1 MGAGRPVSI
10 VEVEARACPL
20 RQLRRCFH
28 SYRASSVPR
37 SGLGSCDRRHGLLFE
52 YPSFFGCRVRAAL
65 ISAQIA
71 TPAFS
76 RSRWNLLTIAVFF
89 FSHWATAAERGDDR
103 VSDKHAERHEN
114 IYHNGSSGFGGNAAS
129 AERADLGAG

>member
-37 SGLGSCDRRHGLLFE
+37 SGLGSCDRRHRLFFE
-52 YPSFFGCRVRAAL
+52 
-65 ISAQIA
+65 
-71 TPAFS
+71 
-76 RSRWNLLTIAVFF
+76 
-89 FSHWATAAERGDDR
+89 
-103 VSDKHAERHEN
+103 
-114 IYHNGSSGFGGNAAS
+114 
-129 AERADLGAG
+129 

>member
-1 MGAGRPVSI
+1 MGAGRAVSI

-52 YPSFFGCRVRAAL
+52 YPSFFRRPCAH
-65 ISAQIA
+65 
-71 TPAFS
+71 AF
-76 RSRWNLLTIAVFF
+76 FGQ
-89 FSHWATAAERGDDR
+89 TAKCEVAHT
-103 VSDKHAERHEN
+103 SLP
-114 IYHNGSSGFGGNAAS
+114 AS
-129 AERADLGAG
+129 AP